1 MTSIDH
7 FNLRSF
13 DLNLLVAFDA
23 LMSEGSVTKAA
34 RRLKIQQPAMS
45 HSLSTL
51 RVLLQDDLFIRVG
64 QVMRPTARARSLAIP
79 VRQALRQAQLALT
92 GGMAFD
98 PATEER
104 TFRIAMSPEIELLL
118 IPDLTA
124 RLRLK
129 APGTKVLARVF
140 PYEAM
145 EPSLEDGTIDL
156 AVGCTYTK
164 TSRRSFEPLY
174 ETRFA
179 CCFSPALLHL
189 PNPVGLEEYLAA
201 EHATISQNENL
212 QGCLKEAL
220 ELAGV
225 ELKVVIAGPGYM
237 SVLSAAQ
244 ASPVIATVPS
254 RIAERYGPLLGLE
267 VSPLPVSLTFPPVNM
282 VWANHADS
290 DAANAWLRQQIR
302 ESLACLSTSKDR
314 HEVPHS
320 ARAGVAVHL
329 LQDVVQQITAR

>member
-1 MTSIDH
+1 MATIDH

-23 LMSEGSVTKAA
+23 LISEGSVTKAA
-34 RRLKIQQPAMS
+34 KRLKIQQPAMS

-51 RVLLQDDLFIRVG
+51 RVLLQDELFIRVG
-64 QVMRPTARARSLAIP
+64 QVMQPTARARSLAVP

-92 GGMAFD
+92 GGLGFD

-124 RLRLK
+124 RLRRL
-129 APGTKVLARVF
+129 APGIKVLARVF

-174 ETRFA
+174 ETHFA
-179 CCFSPALLHL
+179 CCFNPALLDL
-189 PNPVGLEEYLAA
+189 PNPVGLDTYLAA
-201 EHATISQNENL
+201 EHATISQNDTL
-212 QGCLKEAL
+212 QGCIKDAL
-220 ELAGV
+220 EMAGV
-225 ELKVVIAGPGYM
+225 ELDVVMAGPGYM

-244 ASPVIATVPS
+244 VSPVIATVPS
-254 RIAERYGPLLGLE
+254 RIAERYGPLLGLK
-267 VSPLPVSLTFPPVNM
+267 VSPLPVRLSFPAVSM
-282 VWANHADS
+282 VWANHADG

-302 ESLACLSTSKDR
+302 DSLACT
-314 HEVPHS
+314 
-320 ARAGVAVHL
+320 GVAGEKKVCEGQVL
-329 LQDVVQQITAR
+329 EKVAELG

>member
-1 MTSIDH
+1 MATIDH

-34 RRLKIQQPAMS
+34 KRLRIQQPAMS

-51 RVLLQDDLFIRVG
+51 RVLLQDELFIRVG
-64 QVMRPTARARSLAIP
+64 QVMQPTARARSLAVP
-79 VRQALRQAQLALT
+79 VRQALRLAQLALT
-92 GGMAFD
+92 GGPVFD

-124 RLRLK
+124 RLRRL
-129 APGTKVLARVF
+129 APGIKVLARVF

-145 EPSLEDGTIDL
+145 EPSLEDGSIDL

-174 ETRFA
+174 ETHFA
-179 CCFSPALLHL
+179 CCFNPAFLDL
-189 PNPVGLEEYLAA
+189 PNPVGLDAYLAA
-201 EHATISQNENL
+201 EHATISQNETL
-212 QGCLKEAL
+212 QGCIKDAL
-220 ELAGV
+220 EMAGV
-225 ELKVVIAGPGYM
+225 ELDVVMAGPGYM

-244 ASPVIATVPS
+244 VSPVIATVPG

-267 VSPLPVSLTFPPVNM
+267 VSPLPVPLSFPPVNM
-282 VWANHADS
+282 VWANHADG

-302 ESLACLSTSKDR
+302 DSLACTGLAGQ
-314 HEVPHS
+314 PHVEQVEKL
-320 ARAGVAVHL
+320 AVA
-329 LQDVVQQITAR
+329 

>member
-1 MTSIDH
+1 MATIDH

-23 LMSEGSVTKAA
+23 LISEGSVTKAA
-34 RRLKIQQPAMS
+34 KRLKIQQPAMS

-51 RVLLQDDLFIRVG
+51 RVLLQDELFIRVG
-64 QVMRPTARARSLAIP
+64 QVMQPTARARSLAVP

-92 GGMAFD
+92 GGLAFD

-124 RLRLK
+124 RLRKL
-129 APGTKVLARVF
+129 APGIKVLARVF

-145 EPSLEDGTIDL
+145 EPSLEDGSIDL

-174 ETRFA
+174 DVKFA
-179 CCFSPALLHL
+179 SCYNPALLSL
-189 PNPVGLEEYLAA
+189 SNPIEIDDYLAA
-201 EHATISQNENL
+201 EHATITQNETL
-212 QGCLKEAL
+212 QGCIKDAL
-220 ELAGV
+220 DLAGV
-225 ELKVVIAGPGYM
+225 ELNVVTAAPGYM

-244 ASPVIATVPS
+244 ISPVIATVPS
-254 RIAERYGPLLGLE
+254 RIAERYAPLLGLE
-267 VSPLPVSLTFPPVNM
+267 VSPLPVPLSFPAVSM
-282 VWANHADS
+282 VWANHADG
-290 DAANAWLRQQIR
+290 DRANAWLRQQIR
-302 ESLACLSTSKDR
+302 DSIACT
-314 HEVPHS
+314 
-320 ARAGVAVHL
+320 GVAGKKRVCAVKTTEL
-329 LQDVVQQITAR
+329 EVA

>member
-1 MTSIDH
+1 MATIDH

-23 LMSEGSVTKAA
+23 LMSEGSVTRAA
-34 RRLKIQQPAMS
+34 KRLKIQQPAMS

-51 RVLLQDDLFIRVG
+51 RVLLQDELFIRVG
-64 QVMRPTARARSLAIP
+64 QVMQPTARARGLAVP
-79 VRQALRQAQLALT
+79 VRQALRQAQQALT
-92 GGMAFD
+92 GGIAFD
-98 PATEER
+98 PQTEER

-129 APGTKVLARVF
+129 APGVKVLARVF

-145 EPSLEDGTIDL
+145 EPSLEDGSIDL

-179 CCFSPALLHL
+179 CCFNPTLLDL
-189 PNPVGLEEYLAA
+189 PNPVGLEAYLAA
-201 EHATISQNENL
+201 EHATISQNDTL
-212 QGCLKEAL
+212 QGCIKDAL
-220 ELAGV
+220 EIAGV
-225 ELKVVIAGPGYM
+225 ELDVVMAGPGYM

-244 ASPVIATVPS
+244 VCPVVATVPS
-254 RIAERYGPLLGLE
+254 RIAERYGPLLSLE
-267 VSPLPVSLTFPPVNM
+267 VSPLPVPLSFPRVNM

-290 DAANAWLRQQIR
+290 DLANAWLRQQIR
-302 ESLACLSTSKDR
+302 DSLAC
-314 HEVPHS
+314 S
-320 ARAGVAVHL
+320 AEQTNGH
-329 LQDVVQQITAR
+329 DVWQSAKPGSPK

>member
-1 MTSIDH
+1 MATIDH

-34 RRLKIQQPAMS
+34 KRLKIQQPAMS

-51 RVLLQDDLFIRVG
+51 RVLLQDELFIRVG
-64 QVMRPTARARSLAIP
+64 QVMQPTARARSLAVP

-92 GGMAFD
+92 GGLAFD
-98 PATEER
+98 PDTEER

-124 RLRLK
+124 LLRRL
-129 APGTKVLARVF
+129 APGIKVLARVF

-145 EPSLEDGTIDL
+145 EPSLEDGSIDL

-174 ETRFA
+174 DVKFA
-179 CCFSPALLHL
+179 SCYNPALLSL
-189 PNPVGLEEYLAA
+189 SNPIALDDYLVA
-201 EHATISQNENL
+201 EHATITQNETL
-212 QGCLKEAL
+212 QGCIKDAL
-220 ELAGV
+220 DLAGV
-225 ELKVVIAGPGYM
+225 ELNVVAAAPGYM

-244 ASPVIATVPS
+244 VSPVIATVPS
-254 RIAERYGPLLGLE
+254 RIAERYAPLLGLE
-267 VSPLPVSLTFPPVNM
+267 VSPLPVPLTFPAVSM
-282 VWANHADS
+282 VWANHADG

-302 ESLACLSTSKDR
+302 EVFGRDDEKT
-314 HEVPHS
+314 
-320 ARAGVAVHL
+320 GVTQAAV
-329 LQDVVQQITAR
+329 A